1 MTFERLQTITV
12 LKVAYT
18 TESALAIS
26 AGDQPAEIME
36 SPVIKLGGKP
46 VIPGSSLKGAL
57 RSTLEAMLSELGH
70 EVCIPF
76 AAIPRSYRRG
86 KKREQEQRIRQYA
99 NSLGRRPPCDDVEH
113 PCPVCSIF
121 GTVGGQAGL
130 SGKALFL
137 DATTVEGEYE
147 LIERSHVA
155 ITRDTKSQS
164 EGSLMSL
171 QAVDAG
177 TTFRGDIRI
186 INAEP
191 WEVGAILRALEGVE
205 LLGIGAKKTAGYGD
219 LDIKVEAIEVLR
231 FDGREWQSTPAE
243 TGTYLEAFGQ
253 KFGA

>member
-1 MTFERLQTITV
+1 MTFERLQDITV
-12 LKVAYT
+12 LKVVYT

-57 RSTLEAMLSELGH
+57 RSTLEAMLAELGQ

-76 AAIPRSYRRG
+76 AAIPRRYRR
-86 KKREQEQRIRQYA
+86 REEQQKYV
-99 NSLGRRPPCDDVEH
+99 SKLGRRVPCDDIEH

-137 DATTVEGEYE
+137 DAIVEGDQGVDYE

-177 TTFRGDIRI
+177 AIFRGDIRV

-191 WEVGAILRALEGVE
+191 WEVGAIVRALEGVE
-205 LLGIGAKKTAGYGD
+205 LLGMGAKKTAGYGD
-219 LDIKVEAIEVLR
+219 LKIEVEGIKVVR
-231 FDGREWQSTPAE
+231 FDGTDWQPTLAE
-243 TGTYLEAFGQ
+243 KEPYLEAFAQ
-253 KFGA
+253 RFGA

>member
-1 MTFERLQTITV
+1 MTFERLHDITV
-12 LKVAYT
+12 LKVRYT

-76 AAIPRSYRRG
+76 AAIPRRYRR
-86 KKREQEQRIRQYA
+86 REEQQKYV
-99 NSLGRRPPCDDVEH
+99 SKLGRRAPCDNIDN
-113 PCPVCSIF
+113 PCPVCRIF

-137 DATTVEGEYE
+137 DAVVEGEQGVDYE

-177 TTFRGDIRI
+177 ATFRGDIRM
-186 INAEP
+186 INAEL

-205 LLGIGAKKTAGYGD
+205 LLGMGAKKTAGYGD
-219 LDIKVEAIEVLR
+219 LSIEAEGIEVLR
-231 FDGREWQSTPAE
+231 FDGQDWQATPADK
-243 TGTYLEAFGQ
+243 GPYLGAFAQRAGV
-253 KFGA
+253 

>member
-1 MTFERLQTITV
+1 MTFERLQDITV

-26 AGDQPAEIME
+26 TGDQPAEIME

-57 RSTLEAMLSELGH
+57 RSTLEAMLAELGH

-76 AAIPRSYRRG
+76 AAIPRRYRRG
-86 KKREQEQRIRQYA
+86 RKEEQKQKIKRYVS
-99 NSLGRRPPCDDVEH
+99 SLGRRAPCDDIEH

-137 DATTVEGEYE
+137 DAIVEGDYE

-177 TTFRGDIRI
+177 ATFRGDIRV

-205 LLGIGAKKTAGYGD
+205 LLGMGAKKTAGYGD
-219 LDIKVEAIEVLR
+219 LKIKVERIGVVR
-231 FDGREWQSTPAE
+231 FDGTDWQHTSAE
-243 TGTYLEAFGQ
+243 KEPYLEAFGQ

>member
-1 MTFERLQTITV
+1 MTFERLHDITV
-12 LKVAYT
+12 LKVRYT
-18 TESALAIS
+18 TLSALAIS
-26 AGDQPAEIME
+26 AGDQPSEIME

-57 RSTLEAMLSELGH
+57 RSTLEAMLAGLGH
-70 EVCIPF
+70 KVCIPF
-76 AAIPRSYRRG
+76 AAIPRRYRR
-86 KKREQEQRIRQYA
+86 KEEQQAYVAR
-99 NSLGRRPPCDDVEH
+99 LGRLTPCDNIEH

-137 DATTVEGEYE
+137 DATVRGEYE

-155 ITRDTKSQS
+155 ITRDTRSQS

-177 TTFRGDIRI
+177 ATFRGEIRVV
-186 INAEP
+186 NPEP
-191 WEVGAILRALEGVE
+191 WEVGAILRALEGTE
-205 LLGIGAKKTAGYGD
+205 FLGMGAKKTAGYGN
-219 LDIKVEAIEVLR
+219 LEIEVEQIEVVR
-231 FDGREWQSTPAE
+231 FDGQDWRPTPAE
-243 TGTYLEAFGQ
+243 LKPYLEAFAQ

>member
-1 MTFERLQTITV
+1 MTFERLQDITV
-12 LKVAYT
+12 LKVRYAT
-18 TESALAIS
+18 LSALVIS

-86 KKREQEQRIRQYA
+86 SKREQEEKIEQYA
-99 NSLGRRPPCDDVEH
+99 RSLGRRAPCDDIDH
-113 PCPVCSIF
+113 PCPVCTIF

-137 DATTVEGEYE
+137 DATTVEGEYG

-177 TTFRGDIRI
+177 ATFRSDIRV

-191 WEVGAILRALEGVE
+191 WEVGAILRALEGIE

-219 LDIKVEAIEVLR
+219 LEIKVEAVQVLR
-231 FDGREWQSTPAE
+231 FDGREWESAPAQMRP
-243 TGTYLEAFGQ
+243 YLEAFAQ

>member
-1 MTFERLQTITV
+1 
-12 LKVAYT
+12 
-18 TESALAIS
+18 
-26 AGDQPAEIME
+26 
-36 SPVIKLGGKP
+36 LGGKP

-57 RSTLEAMLSELGH
+57 RSTLEAMLAELGQ

-76 AAIPRSYRRG
+76 AAIPRRYRRREEQQEYA
-86 KKREQEQRIRQYA
+86 KK
-99 NSLGRRPPCDDVEH
+99 LGRRTPCDDIEH
-113 PCPVCSIF
+113 PCSVCNIF

-137 DATTVEGEYE
+137 DAIVEGDQGVDYE

-177 TTFRGDIRI
+177 ATFRGDIRV

-205 LLGIGAKKTAGYGD
+205 LLGMGAKKTAGYGD
-219 LDIKVEAIEVLR
+219 LDIEVKGIEVLH
-231 FDGREWQSTPAE
+231 FDGKDWQSTSAMREP
-243 TGTYLEAFGQ
+243 YLEAFAQ

>member
-12 LKVAYT
+12 LKVAYM

-57 RSTLEAMLSELGH
+57 RSTLEAMLAELGH
-70 EVCIPF
+70 QVCIPF

-86 KKREQEQRIRQYA
+86 RKEEQKERIHQYVTE
-99 NSLGRRPPCDDVEH
+99 LGRLDPCENIAA

-137 DATTVEGEYE
+137 DAIVEGDYE

-177 TTFRGDIRI
+177 ATFRGDIRV
-186 INAEP
+186 INAGP

-205 LLGIGAKKTAGYGD
+205 LLGMGAKKTAGYGD
-219 LDIKVEAIEVLR
+219 LKIEVEGIEVLR
-231 FDGREWQSTPAE
+231 FDGTDWQPTSAE
-243 TGTYLEAFGQ
+243 RGPYLEAFAQ

>member
-1 MTFERLQTITV
+1 MTFERLQTITLLNV
-12 LKVAYT
+12 RYT
-18 TESALAIS
+18 TKSALAIS

-57 RSTLEAMLSELGH
+57 RSTLEAMLSELGR

-76 AAIPRSYRRG
+76 AAIPRRYRR
-86 KKREQEQRIRQYA
+86 REEQQKYVTK
-99 NSLGRRPPCDDVEH
+99 LGRRTPCDDMEH

-121 GTVGGQAGL
+121 GTIGGRAGL

-137 DATTVEGEYE
+137 DAIIEGDYE

-177 TTFRGDIRI
+177 ATFRGDIRV

-191 WEVGAILRALEGVE
+191 WEVGGILRALEGVE
-205 LLGIGAKKTAGYGD
+205 LLGMGAKKTAGYGD
-219 LDIKVEAIEVLR
+219 VGIEVQGIEVLR
-231 FDGREWQSTPAE
+231 FDGKDWQSTPAE
-243 TGTYLEAFGQ
+243 KEPHLEAFAQ

>member
-1 MTFERLQTITV
+1 MTFERLQDITV

-18 TESALAIS
+18 TKSALAIS

-36 SPVIKLGGKP
+36 SPVIKLGGRP

-57 RSTLEAMLSELGH
+57 RSTLEAMLAGLGH
-70 EVCIPF
+70 KVCIPF
-76 AAIPRSYRRG
+76 AAIPRRYRRKEEQ
-86 KKREQEQRIRQYA
+86 KKYVAR
-99 NSLGRRPPCDDVEH
+99 LGRLVPCEDTEH

-121 GTVGGQAGL
+121 GTVGGRAGL

-137 DATTVEGEYE
+137 DATVGEGGYE

-177 TTFRGDIRI
+177 ATFRGDIRM

-205 LLGIGAKKTAGYGD
+205 LLGMGAKKTAGYGD
-219 LDIKVEAIEVLR
+219 LDIKVETVQVLR
-231 FDGREWQSTPAE
+231 FDGQEWQSTPAE
-243 TGTYLEAFGQ
+243 MEPYLEAFGQ

>member
-1 MTFERLQTITV
+1 MTFERLQDITV
-12 LKVAYT
+12 LKVRYT
-18 TESALAIS
+18 TLSALAIS

-57 RSTLEAMLSELGH
+57 RSTLEAMLAELGH

-76 AAIPRSYRRG
+76 AAIPRRYRRREEQQKYT
-86 KKREQEQRIRQYA
+86 KK
-99 NSLGRRPPCDDVEH
+99 LGRRTPCDDTEH

-121 GTVGGQAGL
+121 GTVGGRAGL

-137 DATTVEGEYE
+137 DATTVEGDYE

-171 QAVDAG
+171 QAVDVGA
-177 TTFRGDIRI
+177 TFRGEIRVV
-186 INAEP
+186 NPEL

-205 LLGIGAKKTAGYGD
+205 FLGIGAKKTAGYGD
-219 LDIKVEAIEVLR
+219 LEIGVEGIEVVR
-231 FDGREWQSTPAE
+231 FDGEDWQHTPAE
-243 TGTYLEAFGQ
+243 KGSYLEAFTQ
-253 KFGA
+253 RFGA

>member
-1 MTFERLQTITV
+1 MTFERLHDITV
-12 LKVAYT
+12 LKVRYT
-18 TESALAIS
+18 TLSALAIS
-26 AGDQPAEIME
+26 AGDQPSEIME

-57 RSTLEAMLSELGH
+57 RSTLEAMLAGLGH
-70 EVCIPF
+70 KVCIPF
-76 AAIPRSYRRG
+76 AAIPRRYRR
-86 KKREQEQRIRQYA
+86 KEEQQAYVAR
-99 NSLGRRPPCDDVEH
+99 LGRLTPCDNIEH

-137 DATTVEGEYE
+137 DATVRGEYE

-155 ITRDTKSQS
+155 ITRDTRSQS

-177 TTFRGDIRI
+177 ATFRGEIRVV
-186 INAEP
+186 NPEP
-191 WEVGAILRALEGVE
+191 WEVGAILRALEGTE
-205 LLGIGAKKTAGYGD
+205 LLGMGAKKTAGYGD
-219 LDIKVEAIEVLR
+219 LEIEVEQIEVVR
-231 FDGREWQSTPAE
+231 FDGQDWRPTPAE
-243 TGTYLEAFGQ
+243 LKPYLEAFAQ

>member
-12 LKVAYT
+12 LDVRYV

-57 RSTLEAMLSELGH
+57 RSTLEAMLAELGH
-70 EVCIPF
+70 KVCIPA
-76 AAIPRSYRRG
+76 AAIPRRHRRQA
-86 KKREQEQRIRQYA
+86 EEYA
-99 NSLGRRPPCDDVEH
+99 RRLGRMAPCDNIEN
-113 PCPVCSIF
+113 PCPVCTIF
-121 GTVGGQAGL
+121 GTAGRQVGLAGK
-130 SGKALFL
+130 GLFL
-137 DATTVEGEYE
+137 DATVAGDYE

-155 ITRDTKSQS
+155 IARDTRSQS

-177 TTFRGDIRI
+177 TTFRGQIRVV
-186 INAEP
+186 NAEP

-205 LLGIGAKKTAGYGD
+205 LLGIGAKKTAGYGS
-219 LDIKVEAIEVLR
+219 LDIDVQEIGVLR
-231 FDGREWQSTPAE
+231 FDGRQWQATRAQS
-243 TGTYLEAFGQ
+243 GSYLDAFAQ